1 MKMSN
6 IHMELEELA
15 QKKGF
20 ESLSEAL
27 QAGCE
32 AKYDEDTVELL
43 DPLEAAH
50 RAWEKE
56 KKEAL
61 NAIDHLKGAIEY
73 LYEGEEFNPETAAV
87 SLDGNIN
94 MPLRYSDVLKI
105 KKFIE
110 EARF

>member
-15 QKKGF
+15 QEKGF

-50 RAWEKE
+50 KAFEAEKVVLVQGLDRVMDRMGNGIE
-56 KKEAL
+56 PED
-61 NAIDHLKGAIEY
+61 IDLIEH
-73 LYEGEEFNPETAAV
+73 A
-87 SLDGNIN
+87 
-94 MPLRYSDVLKI
+94 
-105 KKFIE
+105 KKFIQ

>member
-1 MKMSN
+1 
-6 IHMELEELA
+6 MELEELA
-15 QKKGF
+15 QEKGF

-50 RAWEKE
+50 KAFEAEKVVLVQGLDRVMDRMGNGIE
-56 KKEAL
+56 PED
-61 NAIDHLKGAIEY
+61 IDLIEH
-73 LYEGEEFNPETAAV
+73 A
-87 SLDGNIN
+87 
-94 MPLRYSDVLKI
+94 
-105 KKFIE
+105 KKFIQ

>member
-15 QKKGF
+15 QEKGF

-56 KKEAL
+56 KADVLEGLKSVYNDIDVPVDDKAAIK
-61 NAIDHLKGAIEY
+61 NAI
-73 LYEGEEFNPETAAV
+73 
-87 SLDGNIN
+87 
-94 MPLRYSDVLKI
+94 
-105 KKFIE
+105 KFIE
-110 EARF
+110 KAHE

>member
-1 MKMSN
+1 MCSKLSN

-15 QKKGF
+15 QEKGF

-50 RAWEKE
+50 RAFEAEKIV
-56 KKEAL
+56 L
-61 NAIDHLKGAIEY
+61 VKGLDRAMDRMGNGIE
-73 LYEGEEFNPETAAV
+73 PEDADLIEHA
-87 SLDGNIN
+87 
-94 MPLRYSDVLKI
+94 
-105 KKFIE
+105 KKFIQ